1 LVKHSYSKIKIVK
14 LSDVKDI
21 NILILFD
28 KKDLNLIQDYQIK
41 NLIYK

>member
-1 LVKHSYSKIKIVK
+1 